1 MDDAIRF
8 VLRGSQWRGK
18 DELAR
23 LMRTHGD
30 TYNTFEKAFL
40 SRFGDVDFDW
50 PWFDECLQRFS
61 ALGRHPD
68 RWDDFFDN
76 GMSDDDDEPF
86 TVRGALARLH
96 KADLLALA
104 KESGVPVLSAEKVDA
119 IRAVLAERLPEH
131 VAARLVQQA
140 ESEWA
145 ASLAKAQR
153 HRKRI
158 LLYLAILGVDHDL
171 RRQRQ
176 LMEAGFTYYVFR
188 AWDECPVHQDFDG
201 LILPSGHPFWQAVWL
216 PAYPGDA
223 CRILGADGP
232 QSAKLAGG
240 DPSKHLPPDWERRL
254 R

>member
-1 MDDAIRF
+1 MNDAISF

-50 PWFDECLQRFS
+50 PWFDKWLQRFS

-68 RWDDFFDN
+68 SWDDFFDN
-76 GMSDDDDEPF
+76 GVDEDELF
-86 TVRGALARLH
+86 TLRGALARLR
-96 KADLLALA
+96 KADLLALV
-104 KESGVPVLSAEKVDA
+104 KESGVPVRSADKVDA
-119 IRAVLAERLPEH
+119 IRAMLAERLPDE

-145 ASLAKAQR
+145 ARFAKAQR

-158 LLYLAILGVDHDL
+158 LLYLAILGVDWHIE
-171 RRQRQ
+171 RQQQ
-176 LMEAGFTYYVFR
+176 LTEAGFAYYVFR

-201 LILPSGHPFWQAVWL
+201 LILPSEHPFWQAVWL
-216 PAYPGDA
+216 PTYPGDA
-223 CRILGADGP
+223 CHIVGASGP
-232 QSAKLAGG
+232 QTAKLAGG
-240 DPSKHLPPDWERRL
+240 DPSKHLPPDWDSRL
-254 R
+254 W

>member
-30 TYNTFEKAFL
+30 THNTFEKAFL

-50 PWFDECLQRFS
+50 PWFDEWLRRFS

-68 RWDDFFDN
+68 RWYEFFDN
-76 GMSDDDDEPF
+76 GVDEDEPF
-86 TVRGALARLH
+86 TVRSALARMR

-104 KESGVPVLSAEKVDA
+104 KESGVPVRSADRVDA
-119 IRAVLAERLPEH
+119 IRAVLAERLPDE

-140 ESEWA
+140 ESDWA

-153 HRKRI
+153 HHKRI
-158 LLYLAILGVDHDL
+158 LLYSVILGVYW
-171 RRQRQ
+171 RIKRQQQ
-176 LMEAGFTYYVFR
+176 LTEAGFAYYVFR
-188 AWDECPVHQDFDG
+188 VWGGCPVHQDFDR
-201 LILPSGHPFWQAVWL
+201 LVLPSGHPFWQAVWL

-223 CRILGADGP
+223 CCILGADGP
-232 QSAKLAGG
+232 QSAKRAGG
-240 DPSKHLPPDWERRL
+240 NPSKHLPLDWERRL
-254 R
+254 W